1 MSALEA
7 SIESLT
13 AEHTT
18 LTQKLEQIDQQYRV
32 ERPVVVSQ
40 ITQLARALSALTG
53 KPVAGPSGNVGR
65 RPMSEEGKAAIK
77 AGLERARAAKQS
89 GSTGSD
95 SPAPLQKP
103 AESLPAQAKP
113 VAGSAPTTAPAASA
127 NTSKKDVAS
136 EKAPANR

>member
-13 AEHTT
+13 AEHAT

-40 ITQLARALSALTG
+40 ISQLAKALSALTG
-53 KPVAGPSGNVGR
+53 KTVAGPGGQTGR
-65 RPMSEEGKAAIK
+65 KPMSEEGKAAIK
-77 AGLERARAAKQS
+77 AGLERARAAKQAGMAS
-89 GSTGSD
+89 QD
-95 SPAPLQKP
+95 SLVPVQKP
-103 AESLPAQAKP
+103 AEAPAAQPKP
-113 VAGSAPTTAPAASA
+113 VASAITPP
-127 NTSKKDVAS
+127 KKDAAS

>member
-13 AEHTT
+13 AEHTA

-65 RPMSEEGKAAIK
+65 KPMSAEGKAAIK

-89 GSTGSD
+89 GSVV
-95 SPAPLQKP
+95 A
-103 AESLPAQAKP
+103 
-113 VAGSAPTTAPAASA
+113 AGSAQPKPADSAPAQPKLVASHVVA
-127 NTSKKDVAS
+127 TATMPVKKDAAS
-136 EKAPANR
+136 EKTPTSR

>member
-1 MSALEA
+1 MSALET

-40 ITQLARALSALTG
+40 ISQLAKALSALTG
-53 KPVAGPSGNVGR
+53 KTVAGPGGQTGR
-65 RPMSEEGKAAIK
+65 KPMSEEGKAAIK
-77 AGLERARAAKQS
+77 AGLERARAAKQAGMAS
-89 GSTGSD
+89 QD
-95 SPAPLQKP
+95 SLAPVQKP
-103 AESLPAQAKP
+103 AEAPAQPKP
-113 VAGSAPTTAPAASA
+113 VASAVTPP
-127 NTSKKDVAS
+127 KKDAAS

>member
-1 MSALEA
+1 LRDGCVAPF
-7 SIESLT
+7 
-13 AEHTT
+13 T

-65 RPMSEEGKAAIK
+65 KPMSEEGKAAIK
-77 AGLERARAAKQS
+77 AGLERARAAKQAGMAS
-89 GSTGSD
+89 QD
-95 SPAPLQKP
+95 SLAPVQKP
-103 AESLPAQAKP
+103 AE
-113 VAGSAPTTAPAASA
+113 APATQPKPIASA
-127 NTSKKDVAS
+127 VTLPKKDVAS

>member
-1 MSALEA
+1 MSALET

-40 ITQLARALSALTG
+40 ISQLAKALSALTG
-53 KPVAGPSGNVGR
+53 KTVAGPGGQTGR
-65 RPMSEEGKAAIK
+65 KPMSEEGKAAIK
-77 AGLERARAAKQS
+77 AGLERARAAKQAGMAS
-89 GSTGSD
+89 QGSSL
-95 SPAPLQKP
+95 APVQKP
-103 AESLPAQAKP
+103 AEAPAAQPKP
-113 VAGSAPTTAPAASA
+113 VASAVTP
-127 NTSKKDVAS
+127 SKKDAAS

>member
-1 MSALEA
+1 MSALET

-40 ITQLARALSALTG
+40 ISQLAKALSALTG
-53 KPVAGPSGNVGR
+53 KAVAGPGGHTGR
-65 RPMSEEGKAAIK
+65 KPMSEEGKAAIK

-89 GSTGSD
+89 GMASQGD
-95 SPAPLQKP
+95 LAPVQKT
-103 AESLPAQAKP
+103 AESPTAQPKP
-113 VAGSAPTTAPAASA
+113 VASAGTPP
-127 NTSKKDVAS
+127 KKDAAS
-136 EKAPANR
+136 EKAAANR